1 MRVLE
6 ERVARP
12 SDSSPCA
19 AKRFADALLDRTT
32 ICAESPASGGGC
44 SQPSTP
50 EQTRLIEHYRWLM
63 AVMPSRSAEYQQT
76 LAVRLAEEAAQYSDS
91 STFAALVLEA
101 DWDSSKHPRRGGPPN
116 AGWFADKGTGTTRSA
131 STRSSLLDKI
141 VDRNHQLDE
150 LTGGPTKA
158 TKRARE
164 LADAPRKVRSKI
176 KATLELAHDVAKGF
190 EAGLRTGEKALIN
203 GGANAIKN
211 VATLGLSTSQ
221 LELIAVTD
229 EDRANGYD
237 TAVAIA
243 TASGE
248 VLIAVGTGGVGAA
261 LSKGGTVARAAGGAL
276 VVYDMAGNAVG
287 VVQGI
292 YDAATDGVSISNAA
306 SVTASALG
314 LSANI
319 RSIGNL
325 AKAQP
330 GSKTKLSREAT
341 PEEVKTFVDNSP
353 RKNTPNRTAANQY
366 EIKHTG
372 PYNHTVSGGGEEL
385 DIDGYFGT
393 TILEA
398 KYVEKP
404 SISPYVTGSSIPAQ
418 IRETIL
424 AKPRDEIRRAKI
436 IIESGDT
443 PFRRIEIIT
452 NTPES
457 KATFE
462 KLLNEYGVPGTVR
475 LEK

>member
-32 ICAESPASGGGC
+32 TCAESPASGGGC

-91 STFAALVLEA
+91 STFATLVLEA

-131 STRSSLLDKI
+131 STRSSLLDKV
-141 VDRNHQLDE
+141 VDRNHQLDK

-176 KATLELAHDVAKGF
+176 KAALELAHDVAKGF

-248 VLIAVGTGGVGAA
+248 VLIAVGTGGIAA
-261 LSKGGTVARAAGGAL
+261 AIKNGGTVARAASGVL
-276 VVYDMAGNAVG
+276 VVYDALGNAVG
-287 VVQGI
+287 VVQGVL
-292 YDAATDGVSISNAA
+292 DAATDGISVRNAA
-306 SVTASALG
+306 SVSAAALG
-314 LSANI
+314 LTANVRAMGDLVKSTPPPVDAPKAAPNAI
-319 RSIGNL
+319 APQSSDPPRLETFQPRSKTHGVVRSNAGEFSIKSGRDGPAASMPKGSPGFNAITSTHVEGHAAAFMRQNGIQEATVYINNPKICLPCRQNL
-325 AKAQP
+325 AHMLP
-330 GSKTKLSREAT
+330 PNSKLTVVLPDESSE
-341 PEEVKTFVDNSP
+341 TFLGNA
-353 RKNTPNRTAANQY
+353 R
-366 EIKHTG
+366 
-372 PYNHTVSGGGEEL
+372 
-385 DIDGYFGT
+385 
-393 TILEA
+393 
-398 KYVEKP
+398 
-404 SISPYVTGSSIPAQ
+404 
-418 IRETIL
+418 
-424 AKPRDEIRRAKI
+424 
-436 IIESGDT
+436 
-443 PFRRIEIIT
+443 
-452 NTPES
+452 
-457 KATFE
+457 
-462 KLLNEYGVPGTVR
+462 
-475 LEK
+475 